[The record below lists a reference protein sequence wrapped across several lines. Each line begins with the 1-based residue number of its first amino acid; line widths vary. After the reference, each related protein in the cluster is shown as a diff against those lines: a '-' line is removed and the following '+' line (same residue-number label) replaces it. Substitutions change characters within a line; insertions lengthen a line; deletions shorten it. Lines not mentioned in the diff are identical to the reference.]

1 MSDVSNVEDAAVVVN
16 ATFVGL
22 DEQVSLVA
30 ERRSGV
36 EEGALHS
43 GPPVVRRTLQGE
55 SLFADFAIDAVRGK
69 RG

>member
-1 MSDVSNVEDAAVVVN
+1 VVN

-43 GPPVVRRTLQGE
+43 GPPVVRRTLQSE